1 MMRKEKLPFLSFDQ
15 NTLIFLL
22 ETLIADHPHRQSIS
36 ILEIL
41 LQLFYNSVTYPI
53 LSWNL
58 GPSDLQCSFAYHL
71 YSLLSF
77 LFHFHGIYLFKF
89 SLHMGLMHI
98 ERCHKI
104 ISYQNQKSMF
114 LHTYT

>member
-1 MMRKEKLPFLSFDQ
+1 MMRKEKLSFLSFDQ
-15 NTLIFLL
+15 NNIIFLF
-22 ETLIADHPHRQSIS
+22 ETPIAGLSHRQSIC

-53 LSWNL
+53 WSWNL
-58 GPSDLQCSFAYHL
+58 SPSDLQCCFACHL

-77 LFHFHGIYLFKF
+77 LFHVHGIYLFKF
-89 SLHMGLMHI
+89 SLHMCLMHI

-104 ISYQNQKSMF
+104 IPYQNQKSMF
-114 LHTYT
+114 LHIYT